1 MEPMC
6 GRRSESSI
14 PHWPYFLKVRGVP
27 MIRADSF
34 ARKAKRMFFNIDS
47 GSACPSSWFRIGF
60 GS

>member
-1 MEPMC
+1 M
-6 GRRSESSI
+6 
-14 PHWPYFLKVRGVP
+14 PHWPYFLNVRGVP

-47 GSACPSSWFRIGF
+47 GSACPSSWFSIGF